1 MDRIREEVEKE
12 QQQRLDAA
20 TSDLNGEISE
30 EQAAA
35 AAAATGEMGEQVPFL
50 FVCWYHMLMSHDGWL
65 FSPAHDGWWYMNNS
79 LTSVSPLVTV
89 RCTYSR
95 LMVWIFHLMC
105 VVCELYS
112 PGGLVGIR
120 VAFWQRGHGF
130 ASRREWVS
138 LSLSYQVDNR
148 E

>member
-50 FVCWYHMLMSHDGWL
+50 FVC
-65 FSPAHDGWWYMNNS
+65 
-79 LTSVSPLVTV
+79 
-89 RCTYSR
+89 
-95 LMVWIFHLMC
+95 
-105 VVCELYS
+105 
-112 PGGLVGIR
+112 
-120 VAFWQRGHGF
+120 
-130 ASRREWVS
+130 
-138 LSLSYQVDNR
+138 
-148 E
+148 